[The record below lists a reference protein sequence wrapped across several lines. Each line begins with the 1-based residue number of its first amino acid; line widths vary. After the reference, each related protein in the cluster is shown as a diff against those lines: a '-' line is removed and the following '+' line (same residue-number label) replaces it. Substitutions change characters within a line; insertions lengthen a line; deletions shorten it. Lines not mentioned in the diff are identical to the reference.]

1 MTKYKIG
8 QIITSTVDAELEKG
22 LSGEKVIIPKGN
34 KIVIGAD
41 NLAHHIRTGMI
52 QPLDDAEVE
61 GYDGGGLSEYIYL
74 VLKAN
79 LPLSEILEDY
89 DYEANEIVEIIED
102 ALDEIGIC

>member
-8 QIITSTVDAELEKG
+8 QILTLNNEVEIEKD
-22 LSGEKVIIPKGN
+22 LSREKVIIPKGN
-34 KIVIGAD
+34 KIIIGAD
-41 NLAHHIRTGMI
+41 NLAHHIRTGLV
-52 QPLDDAEVE
+52 QPLGDATVE

-79 LPLSEILEDY
+79 LPLSEMLEAY
-89 DYEANEIVEIIED
+89 DYKANEIIEIIED